1 MTTETTQN
9 TDTDTDTDQDTT
21 TIEAAPFDISLIDLY
36 LLADLIIEKLGDG
49 WHKAD
54 DSIDPET
61 IHFAHQDGRT
71 FGIRRLWNGSA
82 AQTFA
87 RDPEKTGPHYNAACH
102 FTTAEAPLDTLLDTL
117 HLRLFPVFQGHR
129 AKLRYDGTRIPV
141 TTADEPA
148 PQQSAQPETP
158 AAPTGEPAARKTTVK
173 KSPAKKPAP
182 TKPAPKA
189 AAKKPSPAGTG
200 KPAAKRPAKKASTA
214 ARPKAAAA
222 QPKRTAKPKAVP
234 AAA

>member
-1 MTTETTQN
+1 MTTATAQTPTT
-9 TDTDTDTDQDTT
+9 DADQDTAAD
-21 TIEAAPFDISLIDLY
+21 TIEATPFDISLIDLY
-36 LLADLIIEKLGDG
+36 LLADLITEKLGDG

-87 RDPEKTGPHYNAACH
+87 RGPEKTGPHYNAACH
-102 FTTAEAPLDTLLDTL
+102 FTTAEAPLDTLLNTL

-148 PQQSAQPETP
+148 PQQPAQPEAP
-158 AAPTGEPAARKTTVK
+158 AAPTNAPAAGKTTVK
-173 KSPAKKPAP
+173 KSPAKKATP
-182 TKPAPKA
+182 TQPAPKA
-189 AAKKPSPAGTG
+189 AAKKPAP
-200 KPAAKRPAKKASTA
+200 KRPAKKTPTA
-214 ARPKAAAA
+214 ARPKTDAA
-222 QPKRTAKPKAVP
+222 QPKRRAKPKAVP

>member
-1 MTTETTQN
+1 MTTETAQ
-9 TDTDTDTDQDTT
+9 DQSIDTDQETA
-21 TIEAAPFDISLIDLY
+21 TIEAAPFEISLIDLY

-87 RDPEKTGPHYNAACH
+87 RGPEKTGPHYNAACH
-102 FTTAEAPLDTLLDTL
+102 FTTVEAPLDTLLDTL

-141 TTADEPA
+141 TNADEPA
-148 PQQSAQPETP
+148 PQQPAQPEAS
-158 AAPTGEPAARKTTVK
+158 AAPTNAPAAGKTTVK
-173 KSPAKKPAP
+173 KSPAKKATP
-182 TKPAPKA
+182 TQPAPKA
-189 AAKKPSPAGTG
+189 AAKKPVP
-200 KPAAKRPAKKASTA
+200 KRPAKKTPTA
-214 ARPKAAAA
+214 ARPKTDAA
-222 QPKRTAKPKAVP
+222 QPKRRAKPKAVP